1 MSNEPEA
8 FEGFAIVELMGR
20 NVIAGYVTTQV
31 IAGAA
36 MLRVDVPAVEERTPF
51 TKFFGGTSI
60 YAITPCDEDAMLTAA
75 GKLRTRPIDL
85 WIVPERKALPAKV
98 FDPDDEQQ
106 RMEMEASDDHYDD
119 DDDEDGF

>member
-8 FEGFAIVELMGR
+8 FEGYAIVELMGR

-36 MLRVDVPAVEERTPF
+36 MLRVDVPSVEDSSPF
-51 TKFFGGTSI
+51 TKFFGGPSI

-75 GKLRTRPIDL
+75 KRLRTRPIDL
-85 WIVPERKALPAKV
+85 WIVPQRLALPVAAEV
-98 FDPDDEQQ
+98 DDPDAEYERTRD
-106 RMEMEASDDHYDD
+106 RYDDD